1 MTTDFSDES
10 LVQKYHVKGPRY
22 TSYPTA
28 LLLQSNF
35 APQTALEALQNAG
48 PALSL
53 YVHIPFCRQ
62 LCYYCGC
69 NKVISR
75 DQQKADRYLATL
87 VREMAF
93 YHDACQQQQVQ
104 QLHLGGGTP
113 TFLDEPQ
120 LRLLLRELRR
130 YFRFSADAE
139 LSIEIDPRSCDAAK
153 LAVLVE
159 LGFRR
164 VSFGV
169 QDFDAKVQQAIHREQ
184 SYALV
189 AQLVQAAR
197 TQGIESVNL
206 DLVYGL
212 PYQSLSGFADTLQQ
226 VLTLDPDRISMFSYA
241 HLPDR
246 FAAQRK
252 IASDSLPD
260 AATKLAL
267 LALAVQTLTA
277 AGYVAIGMDHFAKAS
292 DPLAIAQQQG
302 VLKRNFQGYTT
313 DNTDALLGLG
323 VSAISQVGTAIWQH
337 EKDLTLY
344 YRQHMAVLGASATHA
359 GPLNACSEPDAD
371 AMASS
376 HASVHMCTP
385 RDVADQPVAP
395 VRADAPSA
403 HAPSAHAPYAHVP
416 WVEVPTAEVSA
427 AAESSGTAA
436 SHAIHKGMRLSQD
449 DVIRAEIIAEL
460 MCNFQLDT
468 SHIAQR
474 WQLDFA
480 SYFAHSIAK
489 LESCL
494 ADGLVEWQQAHL
506 KVTARGRPWVRVIAA
521 CFDAYLL
528 EQQQR
533 YSSVV

>member
-1 MTTDFSDES
+1 MTTAISDES
-10 LVQKYHVKGPRY
+10 LMQKYHVKGPRY

-35 APQTALEALQNAG
+35 APQAALDALQNAG

-87 VREMAF
+87 VHEMAF
-93 YHDACQQQQVQ
+93 YQAASAHQQVQ

-120 LRLLLRELRR
+120 LRCLLRELRR
-130 YFRFSADAE
+130 HFHFSPTAE
-139 LSIEIDPRSCDAAK
+139 LSIEIDPRSCDNAK
-153 LAVLVE
+153 LAVLSE

-189 AQLVQAAR
+189 DDVVRAAR
-197 TQGIESVNL
+197 TQGMQSVNL

-212 PYQSLSGFADTLQQ
+212 PHQSRSGFAATLQQ

-241 HLPDR
+241 HLPER

-252 IASDSLPD
+252 IASDTLPD

-267 LALAVQTLTA
+267 LALAVDTLTA
-277 AGYVAIGMDHFAKAS
+277 AGYVAIGMDHFAKPH
-292 DPLAIAQQQG
+292 DPLAVAQQQG

-323 VSAISQVGTAIWQH
+323 VSAISQVGAAIWQH

-344 YRQHMAVLGASATHA
+344 YRQHM
-359 GPLNACSEPDAD
+359 
-371 AMASS
+371 
-376 HASVHMCTP
+376 
-385 RDVADQPVAP
+385 
-395 VRADAPSA
+395 
-403 HAPSAHAPYAHVP
+403 
-416 WVEVPTAEVSA
+416 SA
-427 AAESSGTAA
+427 AAPEMDEVCASSAHRMCQTSDVAA
-436 SHAIHKGMRLSQD
+436 ELKADVQHEHHAADRFSPNPEIAPEIASEIAPELAPIPSHAIQKGMLLSRD
-449 DVIRAEIIAEL
+449 DLIRADIIAEL
-460 MCNFQLDT
+460 MCNFKLDT
-468 SHIAQR
+468 ANVAAR
-474 WQLDFA
+474 WQLDFGD
-480 SYFAHSIAK
+480 YFAQS
-489 LESCL
+489 LRQLDMPL
-494 ADGLVEWQQAHL
+494 ADGLIQWQHHQL
-506 KVTARGRPWVRVIAA
+506 QVTARGRPWVRVIAA